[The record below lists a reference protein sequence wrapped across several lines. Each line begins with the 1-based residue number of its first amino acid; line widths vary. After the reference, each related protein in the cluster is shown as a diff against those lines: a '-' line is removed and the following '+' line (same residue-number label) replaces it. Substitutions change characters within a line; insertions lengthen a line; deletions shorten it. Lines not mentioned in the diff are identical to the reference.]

1 MPRLS
6 ALSSR
11 PFNNIGIRTPSTYF
25 IANLSSGANGRGVA
39 VASSGNIY
47 IVGNISAFMLIAKY
61 NSSGTLQWQRSLGSV
76 SLPEEGWAIAI
87 DPSENVY
94 ITGYVD
100 VVGQANNVI
109 IAKYNTS
116 GTIQWQK
123 QLAGVGTR
131 NDYGTSIAVDSA
143 SNVYVNAYSNAS
155 AGGGNFDFL
164 TFKLDSSGN
173 MSWQRSLSGT
183 GFSGTSSDFGVGI
196 AVDSASNVYVTGY
209 SDNNSTYDLVLAK
222 YNTTGTLQW
231 QRVLGNNFGGSDAGN
246 SVAVDS
252 SNNIYVAG
260 FTNGIGIL
268 VAKYNSS
275 GAIEWQRS
283 LTGSATIFGTGIAVD
298 SSNNAYVTAYGD
310 ISGGGGANYDIFTAK
325 YDPAGTL
332 QWQRKLSTTAS
343 DQSYG
348 IALDSSGSMYNIGV
362 TFVSGY
368 AVALLTKFPSDGTL
382 TGTYSLGGFTYTYAA
397 STLTPATSTL
407 ADNIGSLSGAT
418 SSLTLSD
425 ITLTDAASTGTPT
438 VITF

>member
-11 PFNNIGIRTPSTYF
+11 PFNNIGIRSPSAYF
-25 IANLSSGANGRGVA
+25 IANLSLSNGRGVA
-39 VASSGNIY
+39 VAPSGNIY
-47 IVGNISAFMLIAKY
+47 IVGNISTFMLIAKY
-61 NSSGTLQWQRSLGSV
+61 NSSGTLQWQRSLGTV
-76 SLPEEGWAIAI
+76 SNPEEGWAIAI

-94 ITGYVD
+94 ITGYAD
-100 VVGQANNVI
+100 VAGQANNVI

-123 QLAGVGTR
+123 QLAGVGTK
-131 NDYGTSIAVDSA
+131 NEYGTSIAVDSA
-143 SNVYVNAYSNAS
+143 SNVYVTAYSNAS

-183 GFSGTSSDFGVGI
+183 GFSGTSSDFGIGI
-196 AVDSASNVYVTGY
+196 ALDSASNVYVTGF

-231 QRVLGNNFGGSDAGN
+231 QRTLGNNTGGSDAGN
-246 SVAVDS
+246 GVVVDS
-252 SNNIYVAG
+252 ANNIYVTG
-260 FTNGIGIL
+260 LINGIGIL

-283 LTGSATIFGTGIAVD
+283 LTGSATISAVGAAVD
-298 SSNNAYVTAYGD
+298 SSNNVYVTAYGD
-310 ISGGGGANYDIFTAK
+310 ISGSGGANYDIFTAK
-325 YDPAGTL
+325 YDSAGTL

-362 TFVSGY
+362 TNVSGV

-425 ITLTDAASTGTPT
+425 IALTNAAGTGTPT

>member
-11 PFNNIGIRTPSTYF
+11 PFNNIGIRSPSAYF
-25 IANLSSGANGRGVA
+25 IANLSLSNGRGVA
-39 VASSGNIY
+39 VAPSGNIY
-47 IVGNISAFMLIAKY
+47 IVGNISTFMLIAKY
-61 NSSGTLQWQRSLGSV
+61 NSSGTLQWQRSLGTV
-76 SLPEEGWAIAI
+76 SNPEEGWAIAI

-94 ITGYVD
+94 ITGYAD
-100 VVGQANNVI
+100 VAGQANNVI

-123 QLAGVGTR
+123 QLAGVGTK
-131 NDYGTSIAVDSA
+131 NEYGTSIAVDSA
-143 SNVYVNAYSNAS
+143 SNVYVNAYSTVGAIS
-155 AGGGNFDFL
+155 GNFDFL
-164 TFKLDSSGN
+164 TFKLDSFGN
-173 MSWQRSLSGT
+173 MSWQRTLSGPYYL
-183 GFSGTSSDFGVGI
+183 SSDFGIGI
-196 AVDSASNVYVTGY
+196 ALDSASNVYVTGF

-231 QRVLGNNFGGSDAGN
+231 QRTLGNNTGGSDAGYG
-246 SVAVDS
+246 VVVDS
-252 SNNIYVAG
+252 ANNIYVAG

-275 GAIEWQRS
+275 GAIQWQRS
-283 LTGSATIFGTGIAVD
+283 LTGSAIIFGTGIAVD

-310 ISGGGGANYDIFTAK
+310 ISGSGGANYDIFTAK
-325 YDPAGTL
+325 YDSAGTL

-362 TFVSGY
+362 TNVSGV

-425 ITLTDAASTGTPT
+425 IALTNAAGTGTPT

>member
-11 PFNNIGIRTPSTYF
+11 PFNNIGIRSPSAYF
-25 IANLSSGANGRGVA
+25 IANLSLSNGRGVA
-39 VASSGNIY
+39 VAPSGNIY
-47 IVGNISAFMLIAKY
+47 IVGNISTFMLIAKY
-61 NSSGTLQWQRSLGSV
+61 NSSGTLQWQRSLGTV
-76 SLPEEGWAIAI
+76 SNPEEGWAIAI

-94 ITGYVD
+94 ITGYAD
-100 VVGQANNVI
+100 VAGQANNVI

-123 QLAGVGTR
+123 QLAGVGTK
-131 NDYGTSIAVDSA
+131 NEYGTSIAVDSA
-143 SNVYVNAYSNAS
+143 SNVYVSAYSNA
-155 AGGGNFDFL
+155 GGATYDIL
-164 TFKLDSSGN
+164 TFKLDSFGN
-173 MSWQRSLSGT
+173 MSWQRSLGGT
-183 GFSGTSSDFGVGI
+183 GGTGTDFGIGI
-196 AVDSASNVYVTGY
+196 ALDSASNVYVTGF

-231 QRVLGNNFGGSDAGN
+231 QRTLGNNTGGSDAGYG
-246 SVAVDS
+246 VVVDS
-252 SNNIYVAG
+252 ANNIYVTG
-260 FTNGIGIL
+260 LINGIGIL

-283 LTGSATIFGTGIAVD
+283 LTGSATIFAVGAAVD
-298 SSNNAYVTAYGD
+298 SSNNVYVTAYGD
-310 ISGGGGANYDIFTAK
+310 ISGSGGANYDIFTAK
-325 YDPAGTL
+325 YDSAGTL

-362 TFVSGY
+362 TYVSGV

-425 ITLTDAASTGTPT
+425 IALTNAAGTGTPT

>member
-11 PFNNIGIRTPSTYF
+11 PFNNIGIRSPSAYF
-25 IANLSSGANGRGVA
+25 IANLSLSNGRGVA
-39 VASSGNIY
+39 VAPSGNIY
-47 IVGNISAFMLIAKY
+47 IVGNISTFMLIAKY
-61 NSSGTLQWQRSLGSV
+61 NSSGTLQWQRSLGTV
-76 SLPEEGWAIAI
+76 SNPEEGWAIAI

-94 ITGYVD
+94 ITGYAD
-100 VVGQANNVI
+100 VAGQANNVI

-123 QLAGVGTR
+123 QLAGVGTK
-131 NDYGTSIAVDSA
+131 NEYGTSIAVDSA
-143 SNVYVNAYSNAS
+143 SNVYVTAYSNAS

-183 GFSGTSSDFGVGI
+183 GFSGTSSDFGIGI
-196 AVDSASNVYVTGY
+196 ALDSASNVYVTGF

-231 QRVLGNNFGGSDAGN
+231 QRTLGNNTGGSDAGYG
-246 SVAVDS
+246 VVVDS
-252 SNNIYVAG
+252 ANNIYVTG
-260 FTNGIGIL
+260 LINGIGIL

-283 LTGSATIFGTGIAVD
+283 LTGSAIISAVGAAVD
-298 SSNNAYVTAYGD
+298 SSNNVYVTAYGD
-310 ISGGGGANYDIFTAK
+310 ISGSGGANYDIFTAK
-325 YDPAGTL
+325 YDSAGTL

-362 TFVSGY
+362 TNVSGV

-425 ITLTDAASTGTPT
+425 IALTNAAGTGTPT

>member
-11 PFNNIGIRTPSTYF
+11 PFNNIGIRSPSAYF
-25 IANLSSGANGRGVA
+25 IANLSLSNGRGVA
-39 VASSGNIY
+39 VAPSGNIY
-47 IVGNISAFMLIAKY
+47 IVGNISTFMLIAKY
-61 NSSGTLQWQRSLGSV
+61 NSSGTLQWQRSLGAV
-76 SLPEEGWAIAI
+76 SNAEEGWAIAI

-94 ITGYVD
+94 ITGYAD
-100 VVGQANNVI
+100 VAGQANNVI

-123 QLAGVGTR
+123 QLAGVGTK
-131 NDYGTSIAVDSA
+131 NEYGTSIAVDSA
-143 SNVYVNAYSNAS
+143 SNVYVSAYSNA
-155 AGGGNFDFL
+155 GGATYDIL
-164 TFKLDSSGN
+164 TFKLDSFGN
-173 MSWQRSLSGT
+173 MSWQRSLGGT
-183 GFSGTSSDFGVGI
+183 GGTGTDFGIGI
-196 AVDSASNVYVTGY
+196 ALDSASNVYVTGF

-231 QRVLGNNFGGSDAGN
+231 QRTLGNNTGGSDAGN
-246 SVAVDS
+246 GVVVDS
-252 SNNIYVAG
+252 ANNIYVTG
-260 FTNGIGIL
+260 LINGIGIL

-283 LTGSATIFGTGIAVD
+283 LTGSATIFAVGAAVD
-298 SSNNAYVTAYGD
+298 SSNNVYVTAYGD
-310 ISGGGGANYDIFTAK
+310 ISGSGGANYDIFTAK
-325 YDPAGTL
+325 YDSAGTL

-362 TFVSGY
+362 TYVSGV

-425 ITLTDAASTGTPT
+425 IALTNAAGTGTPT

>member
-11 PFNNIGIRTPSTYF
+11 PFNNIGIRSPSAYF
-25 IANLSSGANGRGVA
+25 IANLSLSNGRGVA
-39 VASSGNIY
+39 VAPSGNIY
-47 IVGNISAFMLIAKY
+47 IVGNISTFMLIAKY
-61 NSSGTLQWQRSLGSV
+61 NSSGTLQWQRSLGTV
-76 SLPEEGWAIAI
+76 SNPEEGWAIAI

-94 ITGYVD
+94 ITGYAD
-100 VVGQANNVI
+100 VAGQANNVI

-123 QLAGVGTR
+123 QLAGVGTK
-131 NDYGTSIAVDSA
+131 NEYGTSIAVDSA
-143 SNVYVNAYSNAS
+143 SNVYVSAYSNA
-155 AGGGNFDFL
+155 GGATYDIL
-164 TFKLDSSGN
+164 TFKLDSFGN
-173 MSWQRSLSGT
+173 MSWQRSLGGT
-183 GFSGTSSDFGVGI
+183 GGTGTDFGIGI
-196 AVDSASNVYVTGY
+196 ALDSASNVYVTGF

-231 QRVLGNNFGGSDAGN
+231 QRTLGNNTGGSDAGN
-246 SVAVDS
+246 GVVVDS
-252 SNNIYVAG
+252 ANNIYVTG
-260 FTNGIGIL
+260 LINGIGIL

-283 LTGSATIFGTGIAVD
+283 LTGSATISAVGAAVD
-298 SSNNAYVTAYGD
+298 SSNNVYVTAYGD
-310 ISGGGGANYDIFTAK
+310 ISGSGGANYDIFTAK
-325 YDPAGTL
+325 YDSAGTL

-362 TFVSGY
+362 TNVSGV

-425 ITLTDAASTGTPT
+425 IALTNAAGTGTPT

>member
-11 PFNNIGIRTPSTYF
+11 PFNNIGIRSPSAYF
-25 IANLSSGANGRGVA
+25 IANLSLSNGRGVA
-39 VASSGNIY
+39 VAPSGNIY
-47 IVGNISAFMLIAKY
+47 IVGNISTFMLIAKY
-61 NSSGTLQWQRSLGSV
+61 NSSGTLQWQRSLGTV
-76 SLPEEGWAIAI
+76 SNPEEGWAIAI

-94 ITGYVD
+94 ITGYAD
-100 VVGQANNVI
+100 VAGQANNVI

-123 QLAGVGTR
+123 QLAGVGTK
-131 NDYGTSIAVDSA
+131 NEYGTSIAVDSA
-143 SNVYVNAYSNAS
+143 SNVYVTAYSNAS

-183 GFSGTSSDFGVGI
+183 GFSGTSSDFGIGI
-196 AVDSASNVYVTGY
+196 ALDSASNVYVTGF

-231 QRVLGNNFGGSDAGN
+231 QRTLGNNTGGSDAGYG
-246 SVAVDS
+246 VVVDS
-252 SNNIYVAG
+252 ANNIYVTG
-260 FTNGIGIL
+260 LINGIGIL

-283 LTGSATIFGTGIAVD
+283 LTGSATISAVGAAVD
-298 SSNNAYVTAYGD
+298 SSNNVYVTAYGD
-310 ISGGGGANYDIFTAK
+310 ISGSGGANYDIFTAK
-325 YDPAGTL
+325 YDSAGTL

-362 TFVSGY
+362 TNVSGV

-425 ITLTDAASTGTPT
+425 IALTNAAGTGTPT

>member
-11 PFNNIGIRTPSTYF
+11 PFNNIGIRSPSAYF
-25 IANLSSGANGRGVA
+25 IANLSLSNGRGVA
-39 VASSGNIY
+39 VAPSGNIY
-47 IVGNISAFMLIAKY
+47 IVGNISTFMLIAKY
-61 NSSGTLQWQRSLGSV
+61 NSSGTLQWQRSLGTV
-76 SLPEEGWAIAI
+76 SNPEEGWAIAI

-94 ITGYVD
+94 ITGYAD
-100 VVGQANNVI
+100 VAGQANNVI

-123 QLAGVGTR
+123 QLAGVGTK
-131 NDYGTSIAVDSA
+131 NEYGTSIAVDSD
-143 SNVYVNAYSNAS
+143 SNIYVSAYSNAN

-164 TFKLDSSGN
+164 TFKLDSFGN
-173 MSWQRSLSGT
+173 MSWQRTLSGPYYL
-183 GFSGTSSDFGVGI
+183 SSDFGIGI
-196 AVDSASNVYVTGY
+196 ALDSASNVYVTGF

-231 QRVLGNNFGGSDAGN
+231 QRTLGNNTGGSDAGYG
-246 SVAVDS
+246 VVVDS
-252 SNNIYVAG
+252 ANNIYVTG
-260 FTNGIGIL
+260 LINGIGIL

-283 LTGSATIFGTGIAVD
+283 LTGSATISAVGAAVD
-298 SSNNAYVTAYGD
+298 SSNNVYVTAYGD
-310 ISGGGGANYDIFTAK
+310 ISGSGGANYDIFTAK
-325 YDPAGTL
+325 YDSAGTL

-362 TFVSGY
+362 TNVSGV

-425 ITLTDAASTGTPT
+425 IALTNAAGTGTPT

>member
-11 PFNNIGIRTPSTYF
+11 PFNNIGIRSPSAYF
-25 IANLSSGANGRGVA
+25 IANLSLSNGRGVA
-39 VASSGNIY
+39 VAPSGNIY
-47 IVGNISAFMLIAKY
+47 IVGNISTFMLIAKY
-61 NSSGTLQWQRSLGSV
+61 NSSGTLQWQRSLGAV
-76 SLPEEGWAIAI
+76 SNAEEGWAIAI

-94 ITGYVD
+94 ITGYAD
-100 VVGQANNVI
+100 VAGQANNVI

-123 QLAGVGTR
+123 QLAGVGTK
-131 NDYGTSIAVDSA
+131 NEYGTSIAVDSA
-143 SNVYVNAYSNAS
+143 SNVYVSAYSNA
-155 AGGGNFDFL
+155 GGATYDIL
-164 TFKLDSSGN
+164 TFKLDSFGN
-173 MSWQRSLSGT
+173 MSWQRSLGGT
-183 GFSGTSSDFGVGI
+183 GGTGTDFGIGI
-196 AVDSASNVYVTGY
+196 ALDSASNVYVTGF

-231 QRVLGNNFGGSDAGN
+231 QRTLGNNTGGSDAGYG
-246 SVAVDS
+246 VVVDS
-252 SNNIYVAG
+252 ANNIYVTG
-260 FTNGIGIL
+260 LINGIGIL

-283 LTGSATIFGTGIAVD
+283 LTGSATIFAVGAAVD
-298 SSNNAYVTAYGD
+298 SSNNVYVTAYGD
-310 ISGGGGANYDIFTAK
+310 ISGSGGANYDIFTAK
-325 YDPAGTL
+325 YDSAGTL

-362 TFVSGY
+362 TYVSGV

-425 ITLTDAASTGTPT
+425 IALTNAAGTGTPT

>member
-11 PFNNIGIRTPSTYF
+11 PFNNIGIRSPSAYF
-25 IANLSSGANGRGVA
+25 IANLSLSNGRGVA
-39 VASSGNIY
+39 VAPSGNIY
-47 IVGNISAFMLIAKY
+47 IVGNISTFMLIAKY
-61 NSSGTLQWQRSLGSV
+61 NSSGTLQWQRSLGTV
-76 SLPEEGWAIAI
+76 SNPEEGWAIAI

-94 ITGYVD
+94 ITGYAD
-100 VVGQANNVI
+100 VAGQANNVI

-123 QLAGVGTR
+123 QLAGVGTK
-131 NDYGTSIAVDSA
+131 NEYGTSIAVDSA
-143 SNVYVNAYSNAS
+143 SNVYVNAYSTVGAIS
-155 AGGGNFDFL
+155 GNFDFL

-183 GFSGTSSDFGVGI
+183 GFSGTSSDFGIGI
-196 AVDSASNVYVTGY
+196 ALDSASNVYVTGF

-231 QRVLGNNFGGSDAGN
+231 QRTLGNNTGGSDAGN
-246 SVAVDS
+246 GVVVDS
-252 SNNIYVAG
+252 ANNIYVTG
-260 FTNGIGIL
+260 LINGIGIL

-275 GAIEWQRS
+275 GAIKWQRS
-283 LTGSATIFGTGIAVD
+283 LTGSAIIFGTGIAVD
-298 SSNNAYVTAYGD
+298 SSNNVYVTAYGD
-310 ISGGGGANYDIFTAK
+310 ISGSGGANYDIFTAK
-325 YDPAGTL
+325 YDSAGTL

-362 TFVSGY
+362 TYVSGV
-368 AVALLTKFPSDGTL
+368 AVALLTKFPGDGTL

-425 ITLTDAASTGTPT
+425 IALTDAAGTGTPT
-438 VITF
+438 VIIF

>member
-11 PFNNIGIRTPSTYF
+11 PFNNIGIRSPSTYF

-47 IVGNISAFMLIAKY
+47 IVGNISVFMLIAKY
-61 NSSGTLQWQRSLGSV
+61 NSSGTLQWQRTLGSV

-94 ITGYVD
+94 ITGYAD

-143 SNVYVNAYSNAS
+143 SNVYVTAYSNA
-155 AGGGNFDFL
+155 ALGGGNFDFL
-164 TFKLDSSGN
+164 TFKLDSSGS
-173 MSWQRSLSGT
+173 MLWQHSLGGSGGSGT
-183 GFSGTSSDFGVGI
+183 GSDFGVGI
-196 AVDSASNVYVTGY
+196 ALDSASNVYVTGF

-231 QRVLGNNFGGSDAGN
+231 QRVLGNNTGGSDAGN

-252 SNNIYVAG
+252 AGNIYVAG

-298 SSNNAYVTAYGD
+298 SSNNVYVTAYGD

>member
-11 PFNNIGIRTPSTYF
+11 PFNNIGIRPPSTYF

-173 MSWQRSLSGT
+173 MSWQRSLSGS
-183 GFSGTSSDFGVGI
+183 GGTSSDFGIGI
-196 AVDSASNVYVTGY
+196 ALDSASNVYVTGY

-252 SNNIYVAG
+252 AGNIFVAG

-275 GAIEWQRS
+275 GAIQWQRS
-283 LTGSATIFGTGIAVD
+283 LTGSAIIFGTGIAVD

-343 DQSYG
+343 DSSYG
-348 IALDSSGSMYNIGV
+348 IALDSASNVYVAGV
-362 TFVSGY
+362 TYVSGV
-368 AVALLTKFPSDGTL
+368 AVALLTKFPGDGTL

-425 ITLTDAASTGTPT
+425 IALTDAAGTGTPT

>member
-1 MPRLS
+1 
-6 ALSSR
+6 
-11 PFNNIGIRTPSTYF
+11 
-25 IANLSSGANGRGVA
+25 
-39 VASSGNIY
+39 
-47 IVGNISAFMLIAKY
+47 MLIAKY
-61 NSSGTLQWQRSLGSV
+61 NSSGTLQWQRSLGAV
-76 SLPEEGWAIAI
+76 SNAEEGWAIAI

-94 ITGYVD
+94 ITGYAD
-100 VVGQANNVI
+100 VAGQANNVI

-123 QLAGVGTR
+123 QLAGVGTK
-131 NDYGTSIAVDSA
+131 NEYGTSIAVDSA
-143 SNVYVNAYSNAS
+143 SNVYVSAYSNA
-155 AGGGNFDFL
+155 GGATYDIL
-164 TFKLDSSGN
+164 TFKLDSFGN
-173 MSWQRSLSGT
+173 MSWQRSLGGT
-183 GFSGTSSDFGVGI
+183 GGTGTDFGIGI
-196 AVDSASNVYVTGY
+196 ALDSASNVYVTGF

-231 QRVLGNNFGGSDAGN
+231 QRTLGNNTGGSDAGN
-246 SVAVDS
+246 GVVVDS
-252 SNNIYVAG
+252 ANNIYVTG
-260 FTNGIGIL
+260 LINGIGIL

-283 LTGSATIFGTGIAVD
+283 LTGSATISAVGAAVD
-298 SSNNAYVTAYGD
+298 SSNNVYVTAYGD
-310 ISGGGGANYDIFTAK
+310 ISGSGGANYDIFTAK
-325 YDPAGTL
+325 YDSAGTL

-362 TFVSGY
+362 TYVSGV

-425 ITLTDAASTGTPT
+425 IALTNAAGTGTPT

>member
-11 PFNNIGIRTPSTYF
+11 PFNNIGIRSPSAYF
-25 IANLSSGANGRGVA
+25 IANLSLSNGRGVA
-39 VASSGNIY
+39 VAPSGNIY
-47 IVGNISAFMLIAKY
+47 IVGNISTFMLIAKY
-61 NSSGTLQWQRSLGSV
+61 NSSGTLQWQRSLGTV
-76 SLPEEGWAIAI
+76 SNAEEGWAIAI

-94 ITGYVD
+94 ITGYAD
-100 VVGQANNVI
+100 VAGQANNVI

-123 QLAGVGTR
+123 QLAGVGTK
-131 NDYGTSIAVDSA
+131 NEYGTSIAVDSA
-143 SNVYVNAYSNAS
+143 SNVYVSAYSNA
-155 AGGGNFDFL
+155 GGATFDFL
-164 TFKLDSSGN
+164 TFKLDSFGN

-183 GFSGTSSDFGVGI
+183 GFSGTSSDFGIGI
-196 AVDSASNVYVTGY
+196 ALDSASNVYVTGF

-231 QRVLGNNFGGSDAGN
+231 QRTLGNNTGGSDAGYG
-246 SVAVDS
+246 VVVDS
-252 SNNIYVAG
+252 ANNIYVTG
-260 FTNGIGIL
+260 LINGIGIL

-283 LTGSATIFGTGIAVD
+283 LTGSATISAVGAAVD
-298 SSNNAYVTAYGD
+298 SSNNVYVTAYGD
-310 ISGGGGANYDIFTAK
+310 ISGSGGANYDIFTAK
-325 YDPAGTL
+325 YDSAGTL

-362 TFVSGY
+362 TNVSGV

-425 ITLTDAASTGTPT
+425 IALTNAAGTGTPT

>member
-11 PFNNIGIRTPSTYF
+11 PFNNIGIRSPSAYF
-25 IANLSSGANGRGVA
+25 IANLSLSNGRGVA
-39 VASSGNIY
+39 VAPSGNIY
-47 IVGNISAFMLIAKY
+47 IVGNISTFMLIAKY
-61 NSSGTLQWQRSLGSV
+61 NSSGTLQWQRSLGTV
-76 SLPEEGWAIAI
+76 SNPEEGWAIAI

-94 ITGYVD
+94 ITGYAD
-100 VVGQANNVI
+100 VAGQANNVI

-123 QLAGVGTR
+123 QLAGVGTK
-131 NDYGTSIAVDSA
+131 NEYGTSIAVDSA
-143 SNVYVNAYSNAS
+143 SNVYVSAYSNA
-155 AGGGNFDFL
+155 GGATYDIL
-164 TFKLDSSGN
+164 TFKLDSFGN
-173 MSWQRSLSGT
+173 MSWQRSLGGT
-183 GFSGTSSDFGVGI
+183 GGTGTDFGIGI
-196 AVDSASNVYVTGY
+196 ALDSASNVYVTGF

-231 QRVLGNNFGGSDAGN
+231 QRTLGNNTGGSDAGN
-246 SVAVDS
+246 GVVVDS
-252 SNNIYVAG
+252 ANNIYVTG
-260 FTNGIGIL
+260 LINGIGIL

-283 LTGSATIFGTGIAVD
+283 LTGSATIFAVGAAVD
-298 SSNNAYVTAYGD
+298 SSNNVYVTAYGD
-310 ISGGGGANYDIFTAK
+310 ISGSGGANYDIFTAK
-325 YDPAGTL
+325 YDSAGTL

-362 TFVSGY
+362 TYVSGV

-425 ITLTDAASTGTPT
+425 IALTNAAGTGTPT

>member
-11 PFNNIGIRTPSTYF
+11 PFNNIGIRPPSTYF

-47 IVGNISAFMLIAKY
+47 IVGNISVFMLIAKY

-173 MSWQRSLSGT
+173 MSWQRSLSGS
-183 GFSGTSSDFGVGI
+183 GGTSSDFGIGI
-196 AVDSASNVYVTGY
+196 ALDSASNVYV
-209 SDNNSTYDLVLAK
+209 A
-222 YNTTGTLQW
+222 
-231 QRVLGNNFGGSDAGN
+231 
-246 SVAVDS
+246 
-252 SNNIYVAG
+252 
-260 FTNGIGIL
+260 
-268 VAKYNSS
+268 
-275 GAIEWQRS
+275 
-283 LTGSATIFGTGIAVD
+283 
-298 SSNNAYVTAYGD
+298 
-310 ISGGGGANYDIFTAK
+310 
-325 YDPAGTL
+325 
-332 QWQRKLSTTAS
+332 
-343 DQSYG
+343 
-348 IALDSSGSMYNIGV
+348 GV
-362 TFVSGY
+362 TYVSGV
-368 AVALLTKFPSDGTL
+368 AVALLTKFPGDGTL

-425 ITLTDAASTGTPT
+425 IALTDAAGTGTPT

>member
-11 PFNNIGIRTPSTYF
+11 PFNNIGIRSPSAYF

-39 VASSGNIY
+39 VASSGNSY
-47 IVGNISAFMLIAKY
+47 IVGNISTFMLIAKY
-61 NSSGTLQWQRSLGSV
+61 NSSGTLQWQRSLGTV
-76 SLPEEGWAIAI
+76 SNPEEGWAIAI

-94 ITGYVD
+94 ITGYAD
-100 VVGQANNVI
+100 VAGQANNVI

-123 QLAGVGTR
+123 QLAGVGTK
-131 NDYGTSIAVDSA
+131 NEYGTSIAVDSA
-143 SNVYVNAYSNAS
+143 SNVYVTAYSNAG

-183 GFSGTSSDFGVGI
+183 GFSGTSSDFGIGI
-196 AVDSASNVYVTGY
+196 ALDSASNVYVTGF

-231 QRVLGNNFGGSDAGN
+231 QRTLGNNTGGSDAGN
-246 SVAVDS
+246 GVVVDS
-252 SNNIYVAG
+252 ANNIYVTG
-260 FTNGIGIL
+260 LINGIGIL

-283 LTGSATIFGTGIAVD
+283 LTGSATIFAVGAAVD
-298 SSNNAYVTAYGD
+298 SSNNVYVTAYGD
-310 ISGGGGANYDIFTAK
+310 ISGSGGANYDIFTAK
-325 YDPAGTL
+325 YDSAGTL

-362 TFVSGY
+362 TYVSGV

-425 ITLTDAASTGTPT
+425 IALTNAAGTGTPT